1 MRPGTASDY
10 FALAVSSLLLI
21 IVLIATY
28 VSLLLYHQKTSSADS
43 GGGTSSAAAGAGSES
58 FVSRF
63 RYEPSCSW
71 GEFNC
76 ARGGRGLT
84 TGAMPAID
92 SSQATDGRL
101 CCGCSEVPP
110 WPM

>member
-43 GGGTSSAAAGAGSES
+43 GGASSAAAGAGSES